1 MIVKKRKR
9 KKKAFFNGVTSKL
22 SSKFYLLFYLAK
34 QIKTFINQNLMI
46 NPYALRA
53 YSYLFGKLL
62 DTKHLT
68 IVMMKWSYRL
78 LH

>member
-1 MIVKKRKR
+1 MIVKKKK
-9 KKKAFFNGVTSKL
+9 KKKAFFYGVTSKL

-34 QIKTFINQNLMI
+34 QLKKFINQNLMI
-46 NPYALRA
+46 NPYALRE

>member
-1 MIVKKRKR
+1 MIVKKKK
-9 KKKAFFNGVTSKL
+9 KKKAFFYGVTSKL

-34 QIKTFINQNLMI
+34 QLKNFINQNLMI

-62 DTKHLT
+62 ETRHLT

>member
-1 MIVKKRKR
+1 MIVKK
-9 KKKAFFNGVTSKL
+9 KKKNSFFYGVTSKL
-22 SSKFYLLFYLAK
+22 SSKFYLLFFLAK

-62 DTKHLT
+62 ETRHLT

>member
-1 MIVKKRKR
+1 MIVKK
-9 KKKAFFNGVTSKL
+9 KKKNYFFYGVTSKL
-22 SSKFYLLFYLAK
+22 SSKFYLLFFLAK

-62 DTKHLT
+62 ETRHLT